1 MEEAR
6 YRKHTMLFSATLE
19 GAGLEKFANDILKE
33 PVELHAEPPR
43 SERRPITQWVHL
55 ADDAAHKL
63 ALLVHILKDPETQ
76 KAIIFVKTRERL
88 AELSGQLQAAGVS
101 RA

>member
-19 GAGLEKFANDILKE
+19 GGPGEVRERDPERSGGAARR
-33 PVELHAEPPR
+33 AAR

-63 ALLVHILKDPETQ
+63 AC
-76 KAIIFVKTRERL
+76 
-88 AELSGQLQAAGVS
+88 
-101 RA
+101 